1 ALGDAA
7 ICTITNDDQAT
18 SLTVVKRIVNDN
30 GGTAVVGAFGLTSTA
45 GTLAF
50 GNGATD
56 GTNILKYTATTLTG
70 LSAGIA
76 YTLHE
81 NTLTGY
87 TEGNWSC
94 TGTSGLSNT
103 NAQNGS
109 VTLAVGDAAICT
121 ITNDDKAASLTVV
134 KRVVND
140 NGGTAVVGAFG
151 LTSTA
156 GTLAFGNGATDGTN
170 ILKYTATTLTGLSAG
185 IAYTLHENTLTGYT
199 EGNWSCTGT
208 SGLSNTNAQNGSVTL
223 AVGDA
228 AICTIT
234 NDDQA
239 PSLTVVKRIVND
251 NGGTAVVGAFG
262 LTSTAGTLTF
272 GNGATDGT

>member
-121 ITNDDKAASLTVV
+121 ITNDDQPASLTLAKIVSTIHGGTPATVSSFPLSAAGPTAITNVISGTAAATSVAV
-134 KRVVND
+134 KAGVYTLGESSNAYGYTLQSLTCTGFS
-140 NGGTAVVGAFG
+140 NGGSQ
-151 LTSTA
+151 L
-156 GTLAFGNGATDGTN
+156 
-170 ILKYTATTLTGLSAG
+170 LS
-185 IAYTLHENTLTGYT
+185 
-199 EGNWSCTGT
+199 
-208 SGLSNTNAQNGSVTL
+208 QVTL
-223 AVGDA
+223 KVGE
-228 AICTIT
+228 
-234 NDDQA
+234 
-239 PSLTVVKRIVND
+239 TV
-251 NGGTAVVGAFG
+251 T
-262 LTSTAGTLTF
+262 
-272 GNGATDGT
+272 